1 MIRTA
6 ENEYQSAISDNYVKM
21 SDTTF
26 KALRRQPE
34 FEKIYMIVYIDVFR
48 HFLKNYKTQNILFL
62 TLSSATNDKDKNRLA
77 KVARLQNRERSLT
90 TTKSLNY
97 R

>member
-34 FEKIYMIVYIDVFR
+34 FEKIYMIVYIDV
-48 HFLKNYKTQNILFL
+48 K
-62 TLSSATNDKDKNRLA
+62 SSFSRKL
-77 KVARLQNRERSLT
+77 
-90 TTKSLNY
+90 
-97 R
+97 